1 MYEPD
6 LQAYVPVYVLTTFI
20 LLYGLY
26 SNLIKEKLYLSESL
40 VATFIGVLFGPYGL
54 SLLALSSEL
63 ILNYRIFLHFSRLVM
78 AIQIMAAGI
87 ALPQAYLRRHW
98 KSLGILLGPVLAGSW
113 LITSVLLYLCFWQQF
128 TWVRISR

>member
-6 LQAYVPVYVLTTFI
+6 LQVYVPIYVLTTFL

-26 SNLIKEKLYLSESL
+26 SNLIKEKLCLSESL
-40 VATFIGVLFGPYGL
+40 VATCIGIIFGPFGVGL
-54 SLLALSSEL
+54 LSLSSESMQ
-63 ILNYRIFLHFSRLVM
+63 NYRIFLHFSRLVL

-98 KSLGILLGPVLAGSW
+98 RSLGILLGPVMAGSW
-113 LITSVLLYLCFWQQF
+113 LITSALLYLCFWEQF
-128 TWVRISR
+128 TWV